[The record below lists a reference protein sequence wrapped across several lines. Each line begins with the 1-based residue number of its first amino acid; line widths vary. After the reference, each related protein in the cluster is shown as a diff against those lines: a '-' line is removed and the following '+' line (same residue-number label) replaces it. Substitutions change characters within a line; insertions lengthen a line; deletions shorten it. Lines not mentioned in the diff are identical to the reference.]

1 VGQSSQHKKALVPI
15 VAFTFPARAVVVVR
29 TAGKSRDLQG
39 GDATRKRLL
48 EAAGLARARV
58 IAITFDHHK
67 ALERVLHYARQENPN
82 VATIVSAADDRDLPA
97 LVTAGVGT
105 VFPENFAAGFGFA
118 DQVLLLSGFSQEDA
132 ADVVIAVRAEL
143 SPELS
148 GHVGI

>member
-1 VGQSSQHKKALVPI
+1 VGQSNQHKKALVPI

-67 ALERVLHYARQENPN
+67 ALPN

-118 DQVLLLSGFSQEDA
+118 DQVLLLSGFSQKDA

>member
-1 VGQSSQHKKALVPI
+1 VRSTVASSDLI
-15 VAFTFPARAVVVVR
+15 DVR
-29 TAGKSRDLQG
+29 TMTPPSRRRRAGWS
-39 GDATRKRLL
+39 
-48 EAAGLARARV
+48 
-58 IAITFDHHK
+58 
-67 ALERVLHYARQENPN
+67 
-82 VATIVSAADDRDLPA
+82 DDRDLPA